1 MNIKNMYKKS
11 LKATA
16 LIAVVAILAVF
27 ALLGAACNNS
37 EKVTDGTFEYA
48 LLKGGDAY
56 EITALGNTKDLNVTV
71 PSRFDG
77 KPVTRIGDGA
87 FSNAGI
93 KSVTI
98 PDSVFSIGEYAFN
111 DCGSLIEITL
121 PQALTELPD
130 GIFLM
135 CDALKT
141 VLLPDGITRIGTSA
155 FQGCS
160 SLESMIIP
168 LKTVFIGETAF
179 AHCRAL
185 DSLVFTDASGW
196 TSGGEDIPEET
207 LTDPHAAAVYAEN
220 VANAMIKIFDHDD
233 ADMLS

>member
-71 PSRFDG
+71 PSQFDG

-130 GIFLM
+130 GI
-135 CDALKT
+135 T
-141 VLLPDGITRIGTSA
+141 SIGTSA

-168 LKTVFIGETAF
+168 LKTAFIGETAF

-185 DSLVFTDASGW
+185 DSLVFTDVSGW

-233 ADMLS
+233 AGLLS